1 MSVQWAVFL
10 SLVLASYISPGPD
23 TVMILRSSVG
33 GRLVAMAAA
42 AGALCSLTVHML
54 VSAVGL
60 SALIVAL
67 PGSLTVLAI
76 LGAAYLA
83 YLGIRAPAESGRTRR
98 RGASPLTVGTGPVSD
113 LHARRRAFRS
123 TFLTNLTN
131 PKVILFF
138 VAVLPQFVDRSSSW
152 PVAVQLGILGAADV
166 LVGIVYLPILVLF
179 GVKAFRNL
187 GPRGLAN
194 LELGVGLLL
203 LIFAGA
209 SFWVEPVRHTNTS
222 ACGNVRWWNW
232 NPCARSTMWNGDPLR
247 PPDVSSV
254 GGGCSSYAW
263 RYVS

>member
-10 SLVLASYISPGPD
+10 PLVLASYISPGPD

-42 AGALCSLTVHML
+42 AGALCSLAVHML

-83 YLGIRAPAESGRTRR
+83 YLGIRALMESGRMRR
-98 RGASPLTVGTGPVSD
+98 RGGSPLTDGTEPVSGR
-113 LHARRRAFRS
+113 HARRHAFRR
-123 TFLTNLTN
+123 TFVTNLTN

-152 PVAVQLGILGAADV
+152 PVAMQLGILGSADV
-166 LVGIVYLPILVLF
+166 LVGIVYLPHFAISD
-179 GVKAFRNL
+179 
-187 GPRGLAN
+187 RGDWRTSNSEWDFCCWSSPAHSSSM
-194 LELGVGLLL
+194 
-203 LIFAGA
+203 
-209 SFWVEPVRHTNTS
+209 SFWVERDGLTQRTG
-222 ACGNVRWWNW
+222 CENVRWW

-247 PPDVSSV
+247 PLDASSA
-254 GGGCSSYAW
+254 GGEYFPYAC
-263 RYVS
+263 